1 MTYPPGT
8 TGPVLPQSGASVI
21 QIMRNVTGR
30 VDKNDPAFTDQIMF
44 DYLNAFVQQEHPQEV
59 RIFQNHTWWNFTI
72 DPTTADPL
80 PVDLDALGFSTI
92 NAPAYVSYTNA
103 ALNPNTFR
111 LFWYEDPGDFYYRWP
126 WANVYTP
133 QQPTSVLYYNNE
145 LTFRGPPD
153 QQYNVR
159 ISAYKI
165 DYSFAGGS
173 NTNAGSILE
182 NVPNAYLTRYFAY
195 GASLDIL
202 SDFGEMDKFNEVFQ
216 VYRRYRGQV
225 LARTWNQLQSQRT
238 GPDF

>member
-1 MTYPPGT
+1 MT

-30 VDKNDPAFTDQIMF
+30 VDKNDPAFTDPIMF

-59 RIFQNHTWWNFTI
+59 RLFQNQTWWDFSYGPL
-72 DPTTADPL
+72 DLDPL

-92 NAPAYVSYTNA
+92 NAPAYVGYQTG
-103 ALNPNTFR
+103 ALTSFR
-111 LFWYEDPGDFYYRWP
+111 LFWYEDPKQFYARWP
-126 WANVYTP
+126 WSQVFTP
-133 QQPTSVLYYNNE
+133 QMPTDVLYYNNE

-153 QQYNVR
+153 QDYNIR

-173 NTNAGSILE
+173 NTNAGSILA
-182 NVPNAYLTRYFAY
+182 NVPVAYLTRYFAY

-202 SDFGEMDKFNEVFQ
+202 SDYGEMDKFNEVFQ

-225 LARTWNQLQSQRT
+225 LARTWDQLSSQRT
-238 GPDF
+238 APDF

>member
-1 MTYPPGT
+1 MT

-30 VDKNDPAFTDQIMF
+30 VDKNDPAFTDPIMF

-59 RIFQNHTWWNFTI
+59 RIFQNQTWWDFSI
-72 DPTTADPL
+72 DPLTLNPL

-92 NAPAYVSYTNA
+92 NAPAYVAYTTGQ
-103 ALNPNTFR
+103 LTSFP
-111 LFWYEDPGDFYYRWP
+111 LLWYENPKQFYARWP
-126 WANVYTP
+126 WQQIFTP
-133 QQPTSVLYYNNE
+133 QMPTYVLYYNNE
-145 LTFRGPPD
+145 LTFRGPID
-153 QQYNVR
+153 QTYNIR

-173 NTNAGSILE
+173 NTNQGSILA

-195 GASLDIL
+195 GAALDIL
-202 SDFGEMDKFNEVFQ
+202 SDYGEMDKYNEVFQ

-225 LARTWNQLQSQRT
+225 LARTWNQYETQRT
-238 GPDF
+238 APDF